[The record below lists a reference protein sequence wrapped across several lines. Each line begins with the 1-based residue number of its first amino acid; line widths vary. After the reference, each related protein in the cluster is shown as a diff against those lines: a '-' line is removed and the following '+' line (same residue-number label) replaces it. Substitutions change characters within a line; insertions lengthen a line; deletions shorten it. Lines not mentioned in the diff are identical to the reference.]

1 MASQPVTRPD
11 PPKQKDPGDPPRR
24 KRSRAHQAGR
34 WALLLTVVLGLFASV
49 AVLGLIGQRLNAPEW
64 VRERIEER
72 IDRTL
77 GGMQIEFGD
86 MSVVVNKGW
95 RPRVQLRDVV
105 LLDSSGQVVAQLS
118 VAEAALAMRPL
129 LRGQLQVKKIAL
141 TGALAT
147 IRRGRDGKVALSLG
161 GATAPVN
168 QAENLP
174 KLIESLDNLFL
185 KPQLSALTSIEVRAV
200 SLLYE
205 DAQQGRAWT
214 LDGGTVQLDRKG
226 VDVTLSASFSLLS
239 GRDEASTIELNYAS
253 RVGDSRAE
261 FGISVQDIAAQDI
274 AAQNV
279 ALAWL
284 NVLRAPISGALRG
297 GINGDGTLAPLSA
310 TLQIGAGVL
319 QPLDQARPIPFRGA
333 RSYFTYSPDSQLITF
348 DELSVASDWGSGVA
362 IGSAWLGGVE
372 NGTLKELT
380 GQFTLS
386 GLSLNPIGAYPEPL
400 TLDGAEVDFR
410 LDLNPFRLRLGQ
422 LQVGDKGSNL
432 MVGGTLEADTDG
444 WHLALDGR
452 IDQLRTDRLVDLWPA
467 GVAVKPRKWVSDNL
481 ESGLARDINVSVRV
495 EPGQKPVINA
505 GFAFE
510 DTSIKFLKT
519 LPPIT
524 GAYGLASLSRGR
536 FAVTAT
542 SGRVIADQGGA
553 LDVAGTSFI
562 IPDVTIKVAAPGV
575 VRFRGQ
581 GPVTAVLSLLN
592 RPPLEV
598 LKETPLPVDVADGIA
613 RVTGTLS
620 LPLKDRVQIDEMQF
634 HFQGDVV
641 DVSSD
646 LLVPGFRLESPVMQV
661 EGDQSHVEL
670 SGKGRIGPVPVDVV
684 WHRAIG
690 LGASK
695 QSQISG
701 EIELSQRVVDTFAI
715 GLPDGSV
722 SGLGTGQFT
731 IDLAPGKDPKM
742 TLSSTLRGVG
752 LRLAPL
758 GWSKPE
764 KTAGSLEISGTLGD
778 QTKIDRLFLKA
789 PGLTATGTV
798 LNRPGGGLERAS
810 FSSVRLGGWLDARVA
825 LIGRGGS
832 APPAIRIQSGTL
844 DMRRADFASGS
855 SGGATGP
862 LNVSLNRL
870 QVTDT
875 LALHNFTG
883 TFRTT
888 DGLSGPFRGNL
899 NGQTEVSGTL
909 VPRDSGTAVLVDSDD
924 AGGVFRAAGLLTQA
938 RGGKFRLSLLPVA
951 NETGQ
956 YDGSLRVTNTR
967 VKDAPAIAALLNA
980 ISVVGLLDEM
990 AGQGIL
996 FTEVDAKFRLGP
1008 SQLVLYESSA
1018 IGASIGLS
1026 MDGLFDVPRGILD
1039 MQGVISPVYL
1049 LNGVGSLL
1057 TRKGEGVIGFSYKLT
1072 GLTSDPK
1079 VSVNPLSGLAPGML
1093 REMFRKAPPQAP
1105 ADSQIPAIGKDPD
1118 EPDPKPNTNAGA
1130 GDR

>member
-11 PPKQKDPGDPPRR
+11 PPKQMDSRDPPRR
-24 KRSRAHQAGR
+24 KRSRVHRAGR
-34 WALLLTVVLGLFASV
+34 WALLLTVILGLFASV

-105 LLDSSGQVVAQLS
+105 LLDAAGQVVAQLS

-141 TGALAT
+141 NGALAT

-161 GATAPVN
+161 GASAPVN
-168 QAENLP
+168 QAETLP

-226 VDVTLSASFSLLS
+226 VDVALSASFSLLS

-297 GINGDGTLAPLSA
+297 GVNGDGTLAPLSA
-310 TLQIGAGVL
+310 TLQISAGVL

-333 RSYFTYSPDSQLITF
+333 RSYFTYTPDSQLITF

-372 NGTLKELT
+372 NGTLRELT

-386 GLSLNPIGAYPEPL
+386 GLSLNPNGAYPEPL
-400 TLDGAEVDFR
+400 TLDGAKVEFR
-410 LDLNPFRLRLGQ
+410 LELNPFRLQLGQ

-432 MVGGTLEADTDG
+432 LVGGTLEADTGG
-444 WHLALDGR
+444 WHLALDGQ
-452 IDQLRTDRLVDLWPA
+452 IDRLSTDRLVDLWPA

-481 ESGLARDINVSVRV
+481 KSGLARDLNVSVRV

-510 DTSIKFLKT
+510 DTSIRFLKT

-524 GAYGLASLSRGR
+524 AAYGLASLSRGR

-592 RPPLEV
+592 RPPLRI
-598 LKETPLPVDVADGIA
+598 LKETPLPVDVADGMA

-661 EGDQSHVEL
+661 AGDQSHVEL
-670 SGKGRIGPVPVDVV
+670 SGKGRIGPVPVDVT

-690 LGASK
+690 PGASK

-701 EIELSQRVVDTFAI
+701 EIEMSQRVVDTFAI

-731 IDLAPGKDPKM
+731 IDLEPGKDPE
-742 TLSSTLRGVG
+742 LSLNSTLKGVG

-758 GWSKPE
+758 GWSKA
-764 KTAGSLEISGTLGD
+764 KTATGSLEISGTLGP
-778 QTKIDRLFLKA
+778 QTRIDRLVLKA

-810 FSSVRLGGWLDARVA
+810 FSSVRLGGWLDAQVE
-825 LIGRGGS
+825 LIGQGAT

-862 LNVSLNRL
+862 LAVSLNRL

-888 DGLSGPFRGNL
+888 GGLSGPFRGNL

-1093 REMFRKAPPQAP
+1093 REVFRKAPPQTP
-1105 ADSQIPAIGKDPD
+1105 SDSQIPAIAKDPD
-1118 EPDPKPNTNAGA
+1118 EQGPKFSTKPVA